1 MLSFKRIKDLKS
13 KGCSRSLTVLTFTA
27 ESKQLS
33 PTPDV
38 RAESS
43 IAHSIKFFPTAE

>member
-1 MLSFKRIKDLKS
+1 MFSFQRIEDLKS
-13 KGCSRSLTVLTFTA
+13 KGCSRSLTVLTFAA

-38 RAESS
+38 RAEGS
-43 IAHSIKFFPTAE
+43 ITHSIKFFPTAE